1 MPYSTND
8 FTRFIANTTAVK
20 FGQFTLKS
28 GKKSPIFFDFGQLM
42 YGKELIE
49 LGRFFADF
57 IIQNSLQ
64 DTDVLFGPAYKGIN
78 IIIATSIALY
88 EKYGLSIPFAYNR
101 KIAKDYAEGGGFV
114 GFDLSAAK
122 TVLILDD
129 VFTDGGTKYEAIKM
143 LSCFKQLIIRA
154 IIVGVDRQEVD
165 DFGRTY
171 ISTFKQKTQIDVFAL
186 TTKDKVLA
194 IRSD

>member
-8 FTRFIANTTAVK
+8 FTRFIANTTGVK

-78 IIIATSIALY
+78 IIIATSTALY

-101 KIAKDYAEGGGFV
+101 KIAKDYAEGGG
-114 GFDLSAAK
+114 
-122 TVLILDD
+122 
-129 VFTDGGTKYEAIKM
+129 
-143 LSCFKQLIIRA
+143 
-154 IIVGVDRQEVD
+154 
-165 DFGRTY
+165 
-171 ISTFKQKTQIDVFAL
+171 
-186 TTKDKVLA
+186 
-194 IRSD
+194 